1 MLREIHSL
9 FGTGGTLVLSLI
21 GLISAIAWLMAVTG
35 IVIREIPKWLKFV
48 LIPVIS
54 AVPPLSVLLLAWFA
68 YRDRRREAIRRREQL
83 ATD

>member
-1 MLREIHSL
+1 MLREIHSI
-9 FGTGGTLVLSLI
+9 FGTGGTLILSVI

-35 IVIREIPKWLKFV
+35 IVIRDIPRWLKII

-54 AVPPLSVLLLAWFA
+54 AVPPLSILLLAWFA

-83 ATD
+83 ILD

>member
-35 IVIREIPKWLKFV
+35 IVIRDIPRWLKIV

-68 YRDRRREAIRRREQL
+68 YRDRRRETIRRREQF
-83 ATD
+83 AAD